1 MSGLAVPALLMHLIN
16 CSSGDAEKAS
26 QAICRTPEAIAALAS
41 ACGASKYAVGAGG
54 VGTLVGLSTG
64 SLPLA
69 AAGAGVGAVGALGV
83 RRFCNSAVEQ
93 ATQAVGNAA
102 RIAPTTTN
110 MLGAYY
116 PAPGGRTE

>member
-1 MSGLAVPALLMHLIN
+1 MSGMTVAALLSVLTN
-16 CSSGDAEKAS
+16 CSSGDAERAS
-26 QAICRTPEAIAALAS
+26 QAICQTPEAISLLAS

-64 SLPLA
+64 TLPLA

-83 RRFCNSAVEQ
+83 RRFCNSAIEQ

-102 RIAPTTTN
+102 RVAPTTTT

-116 PAPGGRTE
+116 PAPEGNSE